1 MTADP
6 PVEAPVEPDAAVA
19 EDREAM
25 ERMRKATSDYQKRVA
40 KRQVRGR

>member
-6 PVEAPVEPDAAVA
+6 PVEPVVEDAAVA